1 MKINTGFTGL
11 VSFVVFT
18 TFASSIKVDLGG
30 ISVTLPQFSILVLL
44 IVMLFVSILYKTH
57 SLFLFTDLPS
67 LLIYSYF
74 GSNLFSTIFFSINK
88 EQSLKGC
95 AAILT
100 YVVTYVVVRSAMR
113 TILDF
118 KFGINQLVKANTIS
132 VLFGLICMVIAIATG
147 FKVWGISFDHL
158 GIAGGFATASNVPS
172 IQSLSVEPNLFS
184 ILTACMLS
192 SSVAIYLLYKKSFTL
207 LVLIGLSIVSIVF
220 SFTRSVYISLVISI
234 FVMMFISNKTRI
246 VKSILSYSLIST
258 FAFLSVFFLLPE
270 GNSIKQIINNRVSTL
285 GDFSSGTG
293 LARVEGFRMSLKG
306 LEQNPLFGLG
316 TLSANTKIYNS
327 YTDKYQEKMGSSG
340 WLNGA
345 LLQAIHDTGAI
356 GFTVLL
362 GIFISILVANY
373 RMFKRIKDDNESKS
387 ILLGFIGG
395 NTILFISSQLSSPLW
410 ISFPYV
416 YWAVNMAFLNYCK
429 EIIKKEK
436 FGRNYIFA

>member
-1 MKINTGFTGL
+1 
-11 VSFVVFT
+11 
-18 TFASSIKVDLGG
+18 
-30 ISVTLPQFSILVLL
+30 
-44 IVMLFVSILYKTH
+44 MLFISSLRKTQ

-100 YVVTYVVVRSAMR
+100 YVVTYIVVRSAMR

-118 KFGINQLVKANTIS
+118 RFGVNQLVKANTFS
-132 VLFGLICMVIAIATG
+132 VLFGLISMVIAIVTG
-147 FKVWGISFDHL
+147 FNIWGVSFDHL

-184 ILTACMLS
+184 ILTACIVS
-192 SSVAIYLLYKKSFTL
+192 SNIAVYLLYRKSFTL
-207 LVLIGLSIVSIVF
+207 LFLIGLSILSIVF
-220 SFTRSVYISLVISI
+220 SFTRSVYISLSISI
-234 FVMMFISNKTRI
+234 FIMMVVSNKTKI
-246 VKSILSYSLIST
+246 VKSILSYSLVSA
-258 FAFLSVFFLLPE
+258 FVFLSVFSLLPE
-270 GNSIKQIINNRVSTL
+270 GNSLKQIISNRVSTL

-293 LARVEGFRMSLKG
+293 LARIEGFRMSLKG

-316 TLSANTKIYNS
+316 TLSANTKIYNP
-327 YTDKYQEKMGSSG
+327 YTYQYQEKMGSPG

-345 LLQAIHDTGAI
+345 LLQAIHDTGVI
-356 GFTVLL
+356 GFTLLL
-362 GIFISILVANY
+362 GVFISILVANY

-387 ILLGFIGG
+387 VLLGFIGG
-395 NTILFISSQLSSPLW
+395 NTVLFISSQLSSPLW

-416 YWAVNMAFLNYCK
+416 YWAINMAFLNSCK
-429 EIIKKEK
+429 EKIRKDDLEK
-436 FGRNYIFA
+436 NNSLA